1 MKLSGYEPK
10 NGPEMDPKMDQ
21 KNLKI
26 LAKSK
31 NGPIKWTNGLKM
43 DQKNSKKWT
52 KKSKNS
58 SKIL

>member
-1 MKLSGYEPK
+1 MWVLKYPQKFYSIELTLMKLSGYEPK

-31 NGPIKWTNGLKM
+31 NGPKNLKWTY
-43 DQKNSKKWT
+43 QEF
-52 KKSKNS
+52 
-58 SKIL
+58 